1 MRICGDYKQLN
12 KVSEIDS
19 YPLPIIDE
27 LYAKL
32 SGGSYFTK
40 LDLSNAYQQLVLEDG
55 SQKFTIINTE
65 KGLYCYTRMPFGIS
79 AAPSIFQRTIETVL
93 QGIPMT
99 SAYLDLSYLDTVLK
113 RLQENGLKLRKEK
126 CSFLDSSVTYLGH
139 KIDSEGIHPIADK
152 TLAIKEAPVPTDL
165 SQLRSYLGLLN
176 YYHKFLPNLS
186 TVLAPIYKLLNKKT
200 RWSGENK
207 KCYSKIICWY
217 TTIQIIL

>member
-1 MRICGDYKQLN
+1 MFIFGFQCY
-12 KVSEIDS
+12 
-19 YPLPIIDE
+19 LP
-27 LYAKL
+27 
-32 SGGSYFTK
+32 
-40 LDLSNAYQQLVLEDG
+40 
-55 SQKFTIINTE
+55 
-65 KGLYCYTRMPFGIS
+65 R
-79 AAPSIFQRTIETVL
+79 
-93 QGIPMT
+93 
-99 SAYLDLSYLDTVLK
+99 
-113 RLQENGLKLRKEK
+113 
-126 CSFLDSSVTYLGH
+126 GH

-200 RWSGENK
+200 RWSGENNRWMPLLKAK

>member
-40 LDLSNAYQQLVLEDG
+40 LDISNAYQQLVLEDG
-55 SQKFTIINTE
+55 SQKFTTINTE
-65 KGLYCYTRMPFGIS
+65 KGLYCYTRMPSGIS

-99 SAYLDLSYLDTVLK
+99 SVYLDDILSSGRNLSEHLSYLDTVLK

-126 CSFLDSSVTYLGH
+126 CSFLDSSVTYL
-139 KIDSEGIHPIADK
+139 ADTK
-152 TLAIKEAPVPTDL
+152 
-165 SQLRSYLGLLN
+165 
-176 YYHKFLPNLS
+176 
-186 TVLAPIYKLLNKKT
+186 
-200 RWSGENK
+200 
-207 KCYSKIICWY
+207 
-217 TTIQIIL
+217 